1 MLQRRPA
8 PAQWGWVFSLASY
21 GSPPLWPVVV
31 LGVGDVC
38 DGWPVLVLMLSC
50 MYVVLCM
57 WCYVCGVCRYV
68 CMHVCM

>member
-57 WCYVCGVCRYV
+57 WC
-68 CMHVCM
+68 M